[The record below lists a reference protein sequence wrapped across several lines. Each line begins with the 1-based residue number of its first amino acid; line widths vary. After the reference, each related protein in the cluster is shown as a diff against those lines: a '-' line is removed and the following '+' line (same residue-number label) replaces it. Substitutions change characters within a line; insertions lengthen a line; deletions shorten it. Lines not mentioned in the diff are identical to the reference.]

1 MNIKRYFTAI
11 SLFLF
16 VLNIKQMFGQHQLF
30 PLFLQPPEPQFQS
43 LPQKQPNGHSP
54 NEKLKM
60 CCATLNEADA
70 DCKNRF
76 CDFSALSSNNVLFF
90 LSTCNGRGPTVGQM
104 WDCASTRADHSGC
117 CSALG
122 VQSGC
127 MTYCETTNGVPTDY
141 FRYLFCLHD
150 FNKIRDCFM
159 YHLID
164 QPNLKG
170 EL

>member
-1 MNIKRYFTAI
+1 
-11 SLFLF
+11 
-16 VLNIKQMFGQHQLF
+16 MFGQHQLF

-70 DCKNRF
+70 DC
-76 CDFSALSSNNVLFF
+76 
-90 LSTCNGRGPTVGQM
+90 PTVGQM

-150 FNKIRDCFM
+150 FNKIRDW
-159 YHLID
+159 
-164 QPNLKG
+164 
-170 EL
+170 